1 MPNLVPHFILDQY
14 ETGERNGRFPAVV
27 LFVDISGFST
37 ITDSLMIHGQHGSEV
52 LVDVMRS
59 IFDPLVQSIFEQGG
73 FVIGY
78 AGDAFTA
85 VFPEGDDPDT
95 VRLRAFAAAW
105 QMQAQMAEIG
115 TVSTIYGTFTLSA
128 KVGVAVGE
136 IEWGIV
142 TTTDEHRAT
151 TYFRGGAID
160 GAAGAEHQCQAG
172 DIVIDKAG
180 FSAIS
185 AFVEADPLDE
195 HFRVTAVTAALPP
208 AQPVNIPPA
217 NPESLIRFVPD
228 TINAHAYSSEF
239 RQVVTL
245 FISLRNVQSEAQLS
259 SFMETL
265 FRLQERYRGLLI
277 RLDYGD
283 KGANLLL
290 FWGAPISYENDIE
303 RVLNFALDLQSQ
315 TSIPIVAGITYQIAH
330 AGFIGSHL
338 FEEYTCYGRGVNLAA
353 RFMMAAPRDEIWLD
367 ENIARQA
374 SQLFEIES
382 EGRISFKG
390 FADPQP
396 VYTLLNRKDV
406 RDAVYQGDLI
416 GREDEL
422 AQLAEFIQPIFRGQS
437 VGTLVVWGEAGL
449 GKSRLIHDFRDTDI
463 FQDKTVLWALCQTDE
478 ILRHSLNPFHY
489 WLRRYFEQSTDQS
502 EARNKRNFNRKLN
515 SLIEASADSNLSNEL
530 DRTRSFL
537 GALVDLQ
544 WPDSLYAQLDP
555 KGRFE
560 NTLIGLIVLLQAES
574 LQQPVI
580 IHLEDAHWLDEDS
593 TQFLQ
598 LLPLSLSATAD
609 LTYPIAIIATARPAQ
624 EFPDLPFDQELVL
637 GSLSR
642 ADLSRLTAEI
652 LDGPA
657 ASTLLDWLV
666 ERVEGNPFFAEQ
678 VVRYLQEQNLLIQ
691 TDSGWAVAERLTVAL
706 PTDVRAVLVARLDQ
720 LAAEVKEVVQMAA
733 ALGREFEVRL
743 LAQMLQEESELP
755 RKLKQAENAAIWSV
769 LSQLRYLFN
778 HALLR
783 DAAYKMQLRA
793 RRQALHQLAAEAL
806 TAVYNDDLSPYFGEL
821 AYHTE
826 QAGMI
831 EQARRFLEQ
840 AGDVACA
847 AYQNSQAIDYYGRAL
862 NLTPHNDLEA
872 RYRLLLAREGLY
884 DLQGKR
890 DLQEQDIA
898 ALQTLSEKLNDLNK
912 QAEVALRRSQMA
924 LNIGDYPTATAAA
937 EQAISQAR
945 TASNVLHIAAG
956 HSLWALSLRQQG
968 EYQAAFVQYETARDQ
983 AQTAGEDQ
991 VLAKCLQGMGGV
1003 TFFQGDFDEATD
1015 YFEQA
1020 LTLYRQLGDKQGES
1034 VCLHSLGVV
1043 AKNLRDYEAARE
1055 SAEQALDVY
1064 RLIGHQQ
1071 GQGFCLTN
1079 LASIARREGEFTK
1092 AEYYYKEA
1100 LRNSRQTGDRSAE
1113 SVCLGN
1119 LGIVACDVGNYVEA
1133 EPYLQQALDINR
1145 TLGDK
1150 MGESHCLNNLGVA
1163 SHDLGDLSQART
1175 YLNDGL
1181 KICQEIGF
1189 REGQG
1194 TILNELGNVAYDLGD
1209 YQEAQTLFEQALL
1222 LRRERGQ
1229 THYMAEDL
1237 VGLAQVNLA
1246 FDNLGQAKQ
1255 YVEEVLTYLEENT
1268 TMAGAERPFRVHLI
1282 CYQVLQENG
1291 DERGAALLT
1300 QAYNLIQKL
1309 ADNIENETLRQ
1320 SFLQN
1325 VPSHCEIG
1333 REFNALN
1340 QDANE

>member
-1 MPNLVPHFILDQY
+1 MPNLVPHFILNQY
-14 ETGERNGRFPAVV
+14 EAGERNGRFPAVV

-37 ITDSLMIHGQHGSEV
+37 ITDNLMVHGQHGSEV

-59 IFDPLVQSIFEQGG
+59 IFDPLVQSIFDQGG

-85 VFPEGDDPDT
+85 VFPEGDDADT
-95 VRLRAFAAAW
+95 IRLRAFTAAW
-105 QMQAQMAEIG
+105 QMQEQMAEIG

-128 KVGVAVGE
+128 KVGVAAGE

-151 TYFRGGAID
+151 TYFRGSAIN

-172 DIVIDKAG
+172 DIVIDKVG
-180 FSAIS
+180 FNAIS
-185 AFVEADPLDE
+185 AFVEAEPLPE
-195 HFRVTAVTAALPP
+195 HFRITAVTTALPP

-217 NPESLIRFVPD
+217 NPESLIKFVPD
-228 TINAHAYSSEF
+228 TIDAHAYSSEF

-245 FISLRNVQSEAQLS
+245 FISLRNVQSETQLS
-259 SFMETL
+259 SFMQTL
-265 FRLQERYRGLLI
+265 FRLQEQYRGLLI

-290 FWGAPISYENDIE
+290 FWGAPIAYENDIE

-315 TSIPIVAGITYQIAH
+315 TSISIVAGITYQIAH

-353 RFMMAAPRDEIWLD
+353 RFMMAAPRGEIWLD

-382 EGRISFKG
+382 KGMVPFKG

-396 VYTLLNRKDV
+396 VYTLLSRKDV
-406 RDAVYQGDLI
+406 RDAVYQGDLV
-416 GREDEL
+416 GREEEL
-422 AQLAEFIQPIFRGQS
+422 GRLAEFVQPVFQS
-437 VGTLVVWGEAGL
+437 QSAGTLIVWGEAGL
-449 GKSRLIHDFRDTDI
+449 GKSRLIHDFQDTAV
-463 FQDKTVLWALCQTDE
+463 FQDKTILWALCQTDE
-478 ILRHSLNPFHY
+478 ILRHSLNPFRY

-502 EARNKRNFNRKLN
+502 DNLNKRNFSRKLDG
-515 SLIEASADSNLSNEL
+515 LIAASEVSDLRDEL

-537 GALVDLQ
+537 GALVDLH

-560 NTLIGLIVLLQAES
+560 NSLIGLIVLLQAES

-593 TQFLQ
+593 VQFLQ
-598 LLPLSLSATAD
+598 RLPLSLTATAD

-624 EFPDLPFDQELVL
+624 DFPDLPFDQELIL

-642 ADLSRLTAEI
+642 ADLGRLTADI

-657 ASTLLDWLV
+657 APALLNWLV

-678 VVRYLQEQNLLIQ
+678 VVRFLQEQNLLIQ
-691 TDSGWAVAERLTVAL
+691 TETGWAVTEELTVAL

-743 LAQMLQEESELP
+743 LAQMLQEESGLP
-755 RKLKQAENAAIWSV
+755 GKLEQAEEAAIWSV

-783 DAAYKMQLRA
+783 DAAYKMQVRA

-806 TAVYNDDLSPYFGEL
+806 TAVYGDDLSPHYGEL

-831 EQARRFLEQ
+831 EQARHFLEQ

-862 NLTPHNDLEA
+862 NLTPDTDLEA
-872 RYRLLLAREGLY
+872 QYRLLLAREGLY

-890 DLQEQDIA
+890 ELQEQDLS
-898 ALQTLSEKLNDLNK
+898 ALQILAKQLNDLNK
-912 QAEVALRRSQMA
+912 QAEVTLRRSQMA
-924 LNIGDYPTATAAA
+924 LNISDYPAATAAA
-937 EQAISQAR
+937 ERAISQAQ
-945 TASNVLHIAAG
+945 AVSNPLHVAAG

-968 EYQAAFVQYETARDQ
+968 KYQAAFAQYEIARGQ
-983 AQTAGEDQ
+983 AQIAGEDK
-991 VLAKCLQGMGGV
+991 VLAQCLQGMGGV
-1003 TFFQGDFDEATD
+1003 TFFQGDFDEATR

-1020 LTLYRQLGDKQGES
+1020 LILYRQLGDKQGES

-1043 AKNLRDYEAARE
+1043 AKNLRDYTAARE

-1079 LASIARREGEFTK
+1079 LASIARREGEFAK
-1092 AEYYYKEA
+1092 AESYYKEA

-1133 EPYLQQALDINR
+1133 EPYLQQALSINR
-1145 TLGDK
+1145 ALGDK

-1163 SHDLGDLSQART
+1163 THDLGELAQAQA

-1209 YQEAQTLFEQALL
+1209 YQEAEILFEQALS

-1246 FDNLGQAKQ
+1246 FGNLDRAKQ
-1255 YVEEVLTYLEENT
+1255 YVEETLTYLEENA
-1268 TMAGAERPFRVHLI
+1268 TMTGAERPFRVHLI
-1282 CYQVLQENG
+1282 CYQVLQESG
-1291 DERGAALLT
+1291 DERAVALLT
-1300 QAYNLIQKL
+1300 QAHSHIQEL
-1309 ADNIENETLRQ
+1309 ADNLENETLRQ
-1320 SFLQN
+1320 SFLDN
-1325 VPSHCEIG
+1325 VPSHREIG

-1340 QDANE
+1340 